1 MRITE
6 LNIYPVKSARGILL
20 PQSAI
25 SAEGLPGDRR
35 AMLVDPSGNF
45 VTQRELTSL
54 ATLNVVPEQNGYRIS
69 ADGKGE
75 ILALPSTLRQDVTVW
90 RSTVNAAIA
99 EDDVNEALSEWMGQE
114 LKLVFFDDQSSR
126 LANLEWT
133 GSETPITFTD
143 GYQILVTTTA
153 SLAALNE
160 NMNANGEDSVGM
172 ERFRPNIVLETDE
185 PWAEDQWAA
194 IEINGI
200 RFDLV
205 KPCTRCIMT
214 TQDQQTGS
222 RDVPSPMKAMG
233 RLRMSADRRVP
244 GVLFGWNLTPRSE
257 GVIAVGD
264 EARVVERRD
273 EAWPLKRRG
282 EKNSTHEK

>member
-6 LNIYPVKSARGILL
+6 LNIYPVKSARGIALA
-20 PQSAI
+20 QSVI

-35 AMLVDPSGNF
+35 AMLVDPTGNF

-69 ADGKGE
+69 ADGKAE
-75 ILALPSTLRQDVTVW
+75 ILALPSASRLDVTVW

-99 EDDVNEALSEWMGQE
+99 EDHVNRTLSDWLDQE
-114 LKLVFFDDQSSR
+114 VKLACFDDQSNR
-126 LANLEWT
+126 LANVEWT
-133 GSETPITFTD
+133 VSETPVTFAD

-153 SLAALNE
+153 SLAALNRD
-160 NMNANGEDSVGM
+160 MMANGEDSIGM

-185 PWAEDQWAA
+185 PWAEDQWAS
-194 IEINGI
+194 IEINGL

-214 TQDQQTGS
+214 TQDQKTGS

-233 RLRMSADRRVP
+233 RLGMSADRRVP
-244 GVLFGWNLTPRSE
+244 GVLFGWNMTPRGK

-264 EARVVERRD
+264 IARVIERR
-273 EAWPLKRRG
+273 EEPWPVKRRG
-282 EKNSTHEK
+282 

>member
-6 LNIYPVKSARGILL
+6 LNIYPLKSARGIALSESL
-20 PQSAI
+20 V

-45 VTQRELTSL
+45 VTQREMPTIAQIRVTPHEAGLHLS
-54 ATLNVVPEQNGYRIS
+54 V
-69 ADGKGE
+69 DGKGE
-75 ILALPSTLRQDVTVW
+75 VLAQPSAKRRDATIWKTPVSAALASDDA
-90 RSTVNAAIA
+90 NAAISKW
-99 EDDVNEALSEWMGQE
+99 LGQD
-114 LKLVFFDDQSSR
+114 LKLVFFDDQSHRIASP
-126 LANLEWT
+126 EWA
-133 GSETPITFTD
+133 GSDTPVTFTD

-160 NMNANGEDSVGM
+160 NMATHGEDNVGM
-172 ERFRPNIVLETDE
+172 ERFRPNIVLETDQ
-185 PWAEDQWAA
+185 PWAEDHWAA
-194 IEINGI
+194 IEMNGI

-222 RDVPSPMKAMG
+222 RDGASPMKAMG

-244 GVLFGWNLTPRSE
+244 GVLFGWNLTPRGE
-257 GVIAVGD
+257 GKIAVGD
-264 EARVVERRD
+264 AVTVVEQRA
-273 EAWPLKRRG
+273 EGWPIKKRG
-282 EKNSTHEK
+282 